1 VTQQLNAMQES
12 IKIALDAADA
22 ATDVTSEYKRIKNEY
37 LKTEQK
43 MKEIHK
49 YTTIIFSSSI
59 ATAVIAI
66 ILTGLL
72 YFKSLSELEDMT
84 STSREALV
92 VFAENVENVNKAVES
107 MNSSLAR
114 HTDLLNAS
122 DEELSKAINSNDK
135 KLMINLSKE
144 ITNLSSGLSKSI
156 KYETDKLGKSIQE
169 SGVMTSA
176 SVNKELSKLMQDNKK
191 NQNGKLLKEL
201 SNSTSSLNAALEAI
215 SSQNKLL
222 VKEIKDQ
229 KENITFP

>member
-1 VTQQLNAMQES
+1 
-12 IKIALDAADA
+12 
-22 ATDVTSEYKRIKNEY
+22 
-37 LKTEQK
+37 

-122 DEELSKAINSNDK
+122 EEMKFKIEELSSAINSNDK

-156 KYETDKLGKSIQE
+156 KNETDKLGKSIQE

-191 NQNGKLLKEL
+191 NQSVKLLKEL